1 MVALNIPSVGGLVL
15 LLLIAY
21 LLLAAPIGNT
31 RSLLITLINVILVA
45 LVAYLL
51 LGWFGLI

>member
-1 MVALNIPSVGGLVL
+1 MLALNIPSIGGLIL

-21 LLLAAPIGNT
+21 LLLGAPIGNT
-31 RSLLITLINVILVA
+31 RSLVITLINVVLVA

-51 LGWFGLI
+51 LSWFGLI

>member
-1 MVALNIPSVGGLVL
+1 MVALNVPSVGGLVL

-21 LLLAAPIGNT
+21 LLLAAPMGNT
-31 RSLLITLINVILVA
+31 RSLLITLINVVLVA

>member
-1 MVALNIPSVGGLVL
+1 MVALNVPSVGGLVL

-21 LLLAAPIGNT
+21 LLLAAPVGNT
-31 RSLLITLINVILVA
+31 RSLLITLINVVLVA

>member
-1 MVALNIPSVGGLVL
+1 MIALNIPSVGGLIL

-21 LLLAAPIGNT
+21 LLLAAPVGNT

-51 LGWFGLI
+51 LSWFGLI

>member
-1 MVALNIPSVGGLVL
+1 MIGINVPSIGGLIL

-31 RSLLITLINVILVA
+31 RSLLVTLINVVLVA

-51 LGWFGLI
+51 LSFFGLI

>member
-1 MVALNIPSVGGLVL
+1 MVALNIPSIGGLIL

-21 LLLAAPIGNT
+21 LLLAAPVGNT
-31 RSLLITLINVILVA
+31 RSLLVTLINVILVA

>member
-1 MVALNIPSVGGLVL
+1 MIALNIPSIGGLVL

-21 LLLAAPIGNT
+21 LLLAAPVGNT

-51 LGWFGLI
+51 LSWFGLI

>member
-1 MVALNIPSVGGLVL
+1 MIALNIPSVGGLIL

>member
-1 MVALNIPSVGGLVL
+1 MLALNIPTVGGLIL

-21 LLLAAPIGNT
+21 LLLGAPIGNT
-31 RSLLITLINVILVA
+31 RNLVVTLINVVLVA

-51 LGWFGLI
+51 LSWFGLI

>member
-1 MVALNIPSVGGLVL
+1 MIGVNVPSIGGLVL

-21 LLLAAPIGNT
+21 LLLAAPVGNT
-31 RSLLITLINVILVA
+31 RSLLVTLINVVLVA

-51 LGWFGLI
+51 LSFFGLI